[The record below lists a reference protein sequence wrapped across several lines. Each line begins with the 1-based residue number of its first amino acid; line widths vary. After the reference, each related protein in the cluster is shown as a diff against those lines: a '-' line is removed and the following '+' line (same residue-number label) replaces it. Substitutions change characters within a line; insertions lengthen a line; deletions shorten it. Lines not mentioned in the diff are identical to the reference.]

1 MSNNY
6 YLEVGK
12 ASDLKNWKDRA
23 IFRTFEIF
31 PGALSWGAL
40 CLAVLLSWKQPL
52 LVAVFIILL
61 SFFWFFRTIYFSI
74 HLWAGYKRMA
84 EHEKINWVEKLN
96 GLKIENC
103 KLKIANWRDIY
114 HLVVIPMYEEPIEVV
129 RDSFRALASNDY
141 PKNKMIVMLAC
152 EEKVKR
158 AVKKTVETI
167 EKEFNNKFF
176 KFSVVWHPANIPG
189 EIIGK
194 GSNETW
200 AAKKAKELIIDP
212 LKIPYENIIFSS
224 FDVDTCIFPKY
235 FSCLAYHYL
244 TSKKPTRT
252 SFQPVPLFVN
262 NIWQA
267 PVFSR
272 IISFSSTFWHTMNQ
286 ERPEKLITFSSHS
299 MSFKAL
305 VEVGFKQTNVVSDD
319 SRIFWQ
325 CFFQFNGDY
334 RVQPLYYPLS
344 MDANVAKSFW
354 KTLSNLYKQQ
364 RRWAYGVGDIPY
376 FLFGFLKN
384 KKIPFGKKF
393 SLALELIE
401 GHFSWAVAS
410 ILIFLLGWLPSFIG
424 GFEFS
429 HSIISYNLSKIVGRV
444 MTMAMVGIVASCYFS
459 LILLPPRPPEY
470 GRFKYLV
477 FALSWILCPIIMVFF
492 VSVPAIDAQTR
503 WMLGKYMGFLAT
515 EKVRK

>member
-1 MSNNY
+1 
-6 YLEVGK
+6 
-12 ASDLKNWKDRA
+12 
-23 IFRTFEIF
+23 
-31 PGALSWGAL
+31 
-40 CLAVLLSWKQPL
+40 
-52 LVAVFIILL
+52 
-61 SFFWFFRTIYFSI
+61 
-74 HLWAGYKRMA
+74 
-84 EHEKINWVEKLN
+84 
-96 GLKIENC
+96 
-103 KLKIANWRDIY
+103 
-114 HLVVIPMYEEPIEVV
+114 
-129 RDSFRALASNDY
+129 
-141 PKNKMIVMLAC
+141 
-152 EEKVKR
+152 
-158 AVKKTVETI
+158 
-167 EKEFNNKFF
+167 
-176 KFSVVWHPANIPG
+176 
-189 EIIGK
+189 
-194 GSNETW
+194 
-200 AAKKAKELIIDP
+200 
-212 LKIPYENIIFSS
+212 
-224 FDVDTCIFPKY
+224 
-235 FSCLAYHYL
+235 
-244 TSKKPTRT
+244 
-252 SFQPVPLFVN
+252 
-262 NIWQA
+262 
-267 PVFSR
+267 
-272 IISFSSTFWHTMNQ
+272 
-286 ERPEKLITFSSHS
+286 
-299 MSFKAL
+299 
-305 VEVGFKQTNVVSDD
+305 
-319 SRIFWQ
+319 
-325 CFFQFNGDY
+325 
-334 RVQPLYYPLS
+334 

-444 MTMAMVGIVASCYFS
+444 MTMAMVGIIASCYFS